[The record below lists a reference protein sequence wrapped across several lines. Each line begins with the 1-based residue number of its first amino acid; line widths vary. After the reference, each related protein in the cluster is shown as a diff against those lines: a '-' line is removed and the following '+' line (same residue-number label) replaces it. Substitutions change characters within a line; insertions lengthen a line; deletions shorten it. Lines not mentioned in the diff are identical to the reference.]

1 MVAGWLRGIFNRG
14 VYEYYLSHRY
24 NLFAFVFM
32 MQFCLWWVLAYATFP
47 ITVLW
52 SIAIALLFRLVLT
65 SRPHSAMRVP
75 RDVTPVAG

>member
-1 MVAGWLRGIFNRG
+1 
-14 VYEYYLSHRY
+14 
-24 NLFAFVFM
+24 M

-65 SRPHSAMRVP
+65 TRPRAVLGVP

>member
-1 MVAGWLRGIFNRG
+1 
-14 VYEYYLSHRY
+14 
-24 NLFAFVFM
+24 